1 MHPASLYRR
10 LESRFDGEIPDHLRR
25 AAVAGGEAAIE
36 RAIARATSRA
46 CDRMALAALRRA
58 AGRAGDAD
66 GIAGWRKLGLRSLQ
80 IAGPDG
86 SA

>member
-1 MHPASLYRR
+1 MRPSLLYSR

-58 AGRAGDAD
+58 AERAGEANE
-66 GIAGWRKLGLRSLQ
+66 IAAWRRLGLRSLRS
-80 IAGPDG
+80 AGLDDP
-86 SA
+86 A